1 MTSLSAGVWGSF
13 IAPCSRALGGKSG
26 MTRAAPLVSI
36 IPRARNSSHV
46 FSLPEGPAA
55 LLLPLIL
62 LVVWVSHL
70 PPQWRPAS
78 SLYTQEQRCPTKRE
92 GGALARLP
100 AHEPCQR
107 TNRNWLMGVGSYE
120 GF

>member
-1 MTSLSAGVWGSF
+1 MISLSTGVWGSF

-36 IPRARNSSHV
+36 IPPAHTSSHV
-46 FSLPEGPAA
+46 FSLPEGPTA

-70 PPQWRPAS
+70 PPQWRTTS
-78 SLYTQEQRCPTKRE
+78 SLYAQEQRCPMKRE
-92 GGALARLP
+92 GGALVRLP
-100 AHEPCQR
+100 TNEPCQR
-107 TNRNWLMGVGSYE
+107 PHGNWLMGVGSYE